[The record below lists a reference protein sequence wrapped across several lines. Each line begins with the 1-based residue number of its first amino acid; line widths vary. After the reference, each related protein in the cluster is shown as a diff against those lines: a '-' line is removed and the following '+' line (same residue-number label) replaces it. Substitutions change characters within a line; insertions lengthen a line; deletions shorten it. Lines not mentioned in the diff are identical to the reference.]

1 MYDMLT
7 GIDRA
12 IKSEAYK
19 KYDLPIFDKG
29 GKTEEEPPVKGA
41 KKKAYQDAIM
51 SNVYEYLKR
60 TNYKTPHVPGK
71 TIDDLGRE
79 MNCIHGVCQIVEG
92 AGAKKFS
99 QEYFGNMVFDDNMK
113 KEGFYYAQPETEGF
127 EVGDFLRF
135 ARTKANA
142 NIMAR
147 YSGSVTPLNEDDLIP
162 QHTSF
167 ILDKY
172 KDDNGVT
179 MYSIANNHGEEDV
192 EINEVSEEELLQWT
206 QKGKGSF
213 DKMLIA
219 RYDPDKVAE
228 DIEKSEKINK
238 ILSGE
243 NSYASKYSGK
253 KPGVTLK
260 EKDELGEELLK
271 YYNKNYEKLGK
282 SSDLPPEVLDKL
294 FVKQIGIAKQEST
307 TGSRSIGKSAVPDAM
322 LPYARKVADALF
334 DNDNWILDYWN
345 KNADDVKSKF
355 DSIKAFTDYVT
366 KDLKLDK
373 EAREYLRYN
382 SPASKGMFQQKEL
395 SQRGRFHKSG
405 FDTPEEQFISSMDL
419 AIDNYHK
426 LKDKYPDMFEPE
438 LVELTTLM
446 HNSPFK
452 ALTPEY
458 VNYYLKNQNID
469 YVNKVNNY
477 IPAYDIDRPI
487 EKESELQKFI
497 QKHAKPL
504 PDMKTANTV
513 SPEEKKKIVNFLLNQ
528 NKKEYGGELDEYPD
542 GGATSKVRAPK
553 MPTSRQD
560 AENMIANKEL
570 ALTAPS
576 NQGYEAIKNI
586 VNTAGIGFYPAAVAG
601 SIMDALEGNYK
612 DAALGL
618 IPFLGKAGKHG
629 KLWGQV
635 YTKAVKAGIPHKI
648 AYPGKHILKGTSS
661 GLSTGIQGLDFYN
674 DNPYEV
680 FGKEQKVY
688 GGELDKFVDGG
699 DKDKKGTKE
708 NPIELPEITITPE
721 TKQQMQYDEMY
732 KYMPDDVKQAIAY
745 DMENPDELSM
755 PKEPT
760 LLNRLGDY
768 TNIGLHPFEA
778 LAHINQDRR
787 KGNLF
792 GSNWY
797 EMKKQER
804 GINPLDLALQGA
816 AAARLAGA
824 VLPTAMSWLNTPA
837 VVAGTEL
844 PGATL
849 GNFLASEGIASTL
862 LRESGYSGDEDP
874 STVREWEKYKE
885 GSQDLPTT
893 LANTGVN
900 LLDVG
905 LTAFGDFKPFI
916 SETAKELKRDYKIMD
931 NVFDPKTMR
940 DVNAKILELK
950 AKNPTTFTDAKEP
963 FEELMR
969 QKLEFWNT
977 PEGRRR
983 VQKYID
989 ENMSGIP
996 NYTVDD
1002 YIKEM
1007 SEIDYADPTEVIEQR
1022 NLRESRQNII
1032 NEKREKLLESN
1043 KILVNMH
1050 DEIKM
1055 MQQNRRSSNANSFM
1069 PEQERT
1075 LIEDYNRLKAEYEQ
1089 EAQYLNNLYDLH
1101 KTETYFPENNAFYWG
1116 RLVIDKPR
1124 GPVIHVGEDY
1134 SLPSNLQNTL
1144 WHEFGH
1150 AQNLYPL
1157 DKRFRRLPRDIG
1169 VNFRLRNNLDF
1180 EDFATNSQKLT
1191 EYHRHKTAFEK
1202 GEYVPP
1208 DYVFPTEEQLLEW
1221 ENNSMPSWLDES
1233 QFDLANMYENA
1244 EPISQGTLGQY
1255 RYENPK
1261 DYTASEFRYFQYHDE
1276 ANAFLNELMPEL
1288 MREGHIAKLGDKIEP
1303 EMLKQIFENYRNS
1316 GKTKMIEAV
1325 RLLDFV
1331 KPTEKS
1337 LKALAEEL
1345 NNLQVLLIGAGGAKG
1360 LKAAGAF
1367 DNKETNIEQQKFGGN
1382 ISNLQKFIR

>member
-1 MYDMLT
+1 MARNKFNEASMYDMLT

-19 KYDLPIFDKG
+19 KYDLPTFKKG
-29 GKTEEEPPVKGA
+29 GNTGEEPPVKGA
-41 KKKAYQDAIM
+41 KKKAYQDAIV
-51 SNVYEYLKR
+51 SNVYDYLKR

-142 NIMAR
+142 NIMGR

-192 EINEVSEEELLQWT
+192 ETNEVSEEELLQWA

-307 TGSRSIGKSAVPDAM
+307 AGSRSIGKSAVPDAM

-355 DSIKAFTDYVT
+355 NSIKAFTDYVT

-405 FDTPEEQFISSMDL
+405 FDTSEEQFISSMDL

-458 VNYYLKNQNID
+458 VNYYLKNQDID

-528 NKKEYGGELDEYPD
+528 NKK
-542 GGATSKVRAPK
+542 
-553 MPTSRQD
+553 
-560 AENMIANKEL
+560 
-570 ALTAPS
+570 
-576 NQGYEAIKNI
+576 
-586 VNTAGIGFYPAAVAG
+586 
-601 SIMDALEGNYK
+601 
-612 DAALGL
+612 
-618 IPFLGKAGKHG
+618 
-629 KLWGQV
+629 
-635 YTKAVKAGIPHKI
+635 
-648 AYPGKHILKGTSS
+648 
-661 GLSTGIQGLDFYN
+661 
-674 DNPYEV
+674 
-680 FGKEQKVY
+680 VY

-721 TKQQMQYDEMY
+721 TKQQMQYAEMY
-732 KYMPDDVKQAIAY
+732 KHMPDDVKQAIAY

-824 VLPTAMSWLNTPA
+824 ALPTAMSWLNTPA

-931 NVFDPKTMR
+931 NAFNPKTMR

-1007 SEIDYADPTEVIEQR
+1007 SEIDYADPTEVIAQR

-1050 DEIKM
+1050 DKIKM
-1055 MQQNRRSSNANSFM
+1055 MQQNRRSSNANSFI

-1075 LIEDYNRLKAEYEQ
+1075 LIEDYNRLKDEYEQ

-1116 RLVIDKPR
+1116 RNVIDKPR

-1157 DKRFRRLPRDIG
+1157 NKRFRSLPRDIG

-1191 EYHRHKTAFEK
+1191 EYYRHKTALEK

-1221 ENNSMPSWLDES
+1221 KNNSMPSWLDES

-1261 DYTASEFRYFQYHDE
+1261 DYTASEFRYFQHHDE

-1288 MREGHIAKLGDKIEP
+1288 MREGHITKLGDKIEP

-1316 GKTKMIEAV
+1316 GKTKMTEAI

-1345 NNLQVLLIGAGGAKG
+1345 NNLQVLLIGAGGATG